1 MRIPLHGAILVI
13 EEQAT
18 AVKLRALL
26 HAQRRKLLA
35 IASGKQ
41 ILYILKLFPQLSL
54 LANISKFFSTLL

>member
-41 ILYILKLFPQLSL
+41 ILYILKLFP
-54 LANISKFFSTLL
+54 STLVVS